1 MSANTRRRFPFRAAR
16 TVSRRTSLFGIGSAA
31 LASVGLPAAASAGKA
46 GKKAKKKC
54 KKQIGKCQASVTS
67 FCAGPLLI
75 DRETCEA
82 AFLPCCP
89 SFKGCKAGA
98 AYDCIGDALLTLFPS
113 EDPV

>member
-1 MSANTRRRFPFRAAR
+1 MSAYTRHMFPVRAAR
-16 TVSRRTSLFGIGSAA
+16 SFSRRASVFGLGGAA
-31 LASVGLPAAASAGKA
+31 LASVALPMATRAGKA

-54 KKQIGKCQASVTS
+54 RRQIGKCQGSVTS
-67 FCAGPLLI
+67 FCAGPLTI

-98 AYDCIGDALLTLFPS
+98 AYDCIGDALLALFPP
-113 EDPV
+113 EAPT